1 MVVITGLAAI
11 GSILLQFMFAG
22 RYLERVDNLVK
33 RQEVLENDF
42 KNLNSKVETFLL
54 GVGKMNAFTR
64 QFFKEIE

>member
-1 MVVITGLAAI
+1 
-11 GSILLQFMFAG
+11 MFAG